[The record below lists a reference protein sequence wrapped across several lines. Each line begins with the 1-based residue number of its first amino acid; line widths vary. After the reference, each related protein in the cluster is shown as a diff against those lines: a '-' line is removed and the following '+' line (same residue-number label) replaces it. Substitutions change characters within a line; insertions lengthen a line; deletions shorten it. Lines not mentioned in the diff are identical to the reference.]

1 MMAIVAAQI
10 INIAKA
16 AAAMLALPQF
26 AAVIMET
33 TPGIRVGDSTALEL
47 PIL

>member
-1 MMAIVAAQI
+1 MMAIVAAQ